1 MTTWNGF
8 TETDLQLF
16 EKVARNLRRKANGLM
31 EEEDLYQ
38 SCALWALEHKG
49 KYREAM
55 DAGEQQ
61 AHKLLWA
68 RMSDL
73 IRQERARVGGYEV
86 EDQFNYTPKALK
98 KILPNCFDD
107 QWMIQAQDYDQ
118 VRTTGGSGHSD
129 PANAWVMVADV
140 ERAFTKLP
148 DKDQTLLK
156 RTLVDA
162 GDYGAVCKVIVGE
175 TGKEL
180 GVVQREIDDSLRKLG
195 RVLKGNQ

>member
-1 MTTWNGF
+1 MTAWNGF
-8 TETDLQLF
+8 TEDDLRRF
-16 EKVARNLRRKANGLM
+16 EKVAKTLRRKAHGLM

-49 KYREAM
+49 KYREAVE
-55 DAGEQQ
+55 AGDNA
-61 AHKLLWA
+61 AHKLLWS

-73 IRQERARVGGYEV
+73 IRQERARVGGYEL

-98 KILPNCFDD
+98 KILPNCFDNE
-107 QWMIQAQDYDQ
+107 WMVQAQDYDQ

-140 ERAFTKLP
+140 RRGFQKLP
-148 DKDQTLLK
+148 EKDQALLK

-162 GDYGAVCKVIVGE
+162 PDYSAVCKQLVAE

-180 GVVQREIDDSLRKLG
+180 GVVQRGIDDSLRKLG
-195 RVLKGNQ
+195 RVLKGDH